1 MKSVPIGLA
10 LALGLAAVVTADTLP
25 LEDIPLQCVQICGP
39 IVELTTDCNVHAR
52 RLKKRLPDDHLVRR
66 EWVPK
71 LAVEPLEEAV
81 AAGEE
86 TDEQLDKRSFSIIVA
101 APTSFPAQVAPSSAL
116 DLRPSSTITRI
127 TPTFDEASSSR
138 TQLLLST
145 STTLLLLSTSTTST
159 TSTKSTTSTTTS
171 LTTST
176 ITPPA
181 SISLSDQADSST
193 TTSTWEWDGNIQE
206 PHGQLYSAGN
216 AEEDCVCLNESF
228 DVGKLT
234 ALCASCIVSAGFP
247 DNNINVIKDVCNF
260 TGLTYT
266 PSLDS
271 VANNIQVKAVLS
283 SSVAST
289 GAATV
294 ASPVRTASALAGL
307 VLVLALL

>member
-52 RLKKRLPDDHLVRR
+52 RLKKRLPDDHLVGRG

-81 AAGEE
+81 AARDDKE
-86 TDEQLDKRSFSIIVA
+86 KRSFSIIVA
-101 APTSFPAQVAPSSAL
+101 APTSFPVQVASSSAL

-127 TPTFDEASSSR
+127 TPTFDESLESS
-138 TQLLLST
+138 TQ
-145 STTLLLLSTSTTST
+145 LLLSTSTTST
-159 TSTKSTTSTTTS
+159 TSTTSLTSTTTS
-171 LTTST
+171 FATST
-176 ITPPA
+176 ITAPPT
-181 SISLSDQADSST
+181 SMSLSDQADSKT
-193 TTSTWEWDGNIQE
+193 TTSTWDWDGNIQE
-206 PHGQLYSAGN
+206 PNGQLYSADN

-247 DNNINVIKDVCNF
+247 DNNINIIKDVCNF
-260 TGLTYT
+260 TDLTYT

-271 VANNIQVKAVLS
+271 VANNIQVKAVLP
-283 SSVAST
+283 SSVGST
-289 GAATV
+289 GAITYS
-294 ASPVRTASALAGL
+294 SPVRIASALAGL
-307 VLVLALL
+307 VLALTLL